1 MQWPEGLEC
10 RWQLAS
16 GVTVAA
22 DPERLRR
29 ALINVISNA
38 LQAMEENRGAVQS
51 LEITTRTSAGRCEIM
66 VRDSGPGIPEELR
79 ERIFEPLFSTKNF
92 GVGLGVPII
101 KNIMEDHG
109 GGVSYASQVGE
120 GTTVTLWLPLPAENS
135 PEGV

>member
-1 MQWPEGLEC
+1 
-10 RWQLAS
+10 LAS

-29 ALINVISNA
+29 ALINVINNA
-38 LQAMEENRGAVQS
+38 LQAMEELRAPGQS
-51 LEITTRTSAGRCEIM
+51 LEITTSASDGLCEIV
-66 VRDSGPGIPEELR
+66 VRDSGPGIPEEIR

-109 GGVSYASQVGE
+109 GGVSYASRVGE
-120 GTTVTLWLPLPAENS
+120 GTTVTLWLPLPAETL
-135 PEGV
+135 PRLA